1 MSNSPS
7 NPTESSAKPRVK
19 NQPVSLNLSCPEC
32 FYAKYPASGFC
43 TNRECTQSERSS
55 RAMSSEE
62 ILRQFELPTLFHG
75 RRWGTWT
82 LDTERLCLVYDAWQE
97 ERGNGSGRTAGVP
110 LYVGYFGKYEVD
122 LETIRHSAGMLDW
135 VFQISKKGWATRAV
149 TKDLL
154 NALDS
159 IFHPQEN
166 LCSGHGHKVIADPK
180 AFLRNRFETVG
191 VAA

>member
-1 MSNSPS
+1 MSNSSS

-62 ILRQFELPTLFHG
+62 ILRQFELPMLFHG
-75 RRWGTWT
+75 RRWGQWF
-82 LDTERLCLVYDAWQE
+82 LDVERLTLVFDAWKE
-97 ERGNGSGRTAGVP
+97 ERGDGSGRTEGVP
-110 LYVGYFGKYEVD
+110 KYTGCFGRYEVD